1 MTDSTH
7 APIDLTALTGSL
19 LDDARAH
26 SSGRA
31 AKAVMSGSHLRAV
44 VIALQA
50 GAELAEHDAPAAAT
64 LQVLVGA
71 VTLLAGE
78 ERWDLAAGELVAI
91 PPRRHSVEAHE
102 DSAVLLSVA
111 LH

>member
-1 MTDSTH
+1 MNDSAH
-7 APIDLTALTGSL
+7 QAVDLTALTESL
-19 LDDARAH
+19 IAEASDH

-44 VIALQA
+44 VIALKA

-71 VTLLAGE
+71 VTLVAGE
-78 ERWDLAAGELVAI
+78 ERWDLGAGQLVAI

-102 DSAVLLSVA
+102 DAAVLLSVA

>member
-1 MTDSTH
+1 MTDSTN
-7 APIDLTALTGSL
+7 APVDLNALTASL
-19 LDDARAH
+19 VAEARAH
-26 SSGRA
+26 SSDRA

-44 VIALQA
+44 V
-50 GAELAEHDAPAAAT
+50 ELAEHDAPAAAT
-64 LQVLVGA
+64 LHVLVGA
-71 VTLLAGE
+71 VTLVAGE
-78 ERWDLAAGELVAI
+78 ERWDLGAGQLVAI

>member
-7 APIDLTALTGSL
+7 APIDLTALAGSL
-19 LDDARAH
+19 LEDARAH
-26 SSGRA
+26 TSGRA

>member
-1 MTDSTH
+1 MTDTTGH
-7 APIDLTALTGSL
+7 PVDLSALTETL
-19 LDDARAH
+19 MADARGH

-44 VIALQA
+44 VIALRA

-64 LQVLVGA
+64 LQVLVGS
-71 VTLLAGE
+71 VT
-78 ERWDLAAGELVAI
+78 LAAGEESWDLGSGQLVAI
-91 PPRRHSVEAHE
+91 PPRRHAVLAHE
-102 DSAVLLSVA
+102 DAAILLSVA

>member
-19 LDDARAH
+19 IEEARAH

-78 ERWDLAAGELVAI
+78 ERWDLGRGCSWWRSRRGGT
-91 PPRRHSVEAHE
+91 PWRRTRTPRSC
-102 DSAVLLSVA
+102 
-111 LH
+111 

>member
-1 MTDSTH
+1 MNQPTDR
-7 APIDLTALTGSL
+7 PVDLTALTEAL
-19 LDDARAH
+19 TEEARAH

-44 VIALQA
+44 VIALRS

-71 VTLLAGE
+71 VTLVAGE
-78 ERWDLAAGELVAI
+78 ERWDLTAGQLVAI
-91 PPRRHSVEAHE
+91 PPRRHAVEAHE